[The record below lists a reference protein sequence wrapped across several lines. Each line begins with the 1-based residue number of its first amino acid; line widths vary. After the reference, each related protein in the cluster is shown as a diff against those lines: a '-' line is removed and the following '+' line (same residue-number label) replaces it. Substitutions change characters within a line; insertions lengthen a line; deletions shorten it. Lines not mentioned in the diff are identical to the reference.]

1 MATSFLTG
9 SLTAGAAQPE
19 AVSATP
25 RGDDAV
31 PVARGCT
38 MMGRTKTPCRGAH
51 SKYETPCP
59 SRYQM
64 PYMIYI
70 YIYNVY
76 NVYTLYISTDDVVG
90 A

>member
-64 PYMIYI
+64 PYMKYI
-70 YIYNVY
+70 YIT
-76 NVYTLYISTDDVVG
+76 YTTYILYIYRQTT
-90 A
+90 